1 MDAADILKI
10 TSFVY
15 IVVYLKCDTAETS
28 STLKTYSD
36 LIITL
41 TFSSSLNVLV
51 GENPPEGC
59 AVQTVSSKCECH
71 IMLKVIYIRTYVS
84 LRTFEETKGYP

>member
-1 MDAADILKI
+1 MDAADLLFI
-10 TSFVY
+10 TSFVG
-15 IVVYLKCDTAETS
+15 IVVYLKCDTTETS
-28 STLKTYSD
+28 STLKAYSD

-51 GENPPEGC
+51 GETPPEGC
-59 AVQTVSSKCECH
+59 AVQTVSAKCECH

-84 LRTFEETKGYP
+84 LLKKI